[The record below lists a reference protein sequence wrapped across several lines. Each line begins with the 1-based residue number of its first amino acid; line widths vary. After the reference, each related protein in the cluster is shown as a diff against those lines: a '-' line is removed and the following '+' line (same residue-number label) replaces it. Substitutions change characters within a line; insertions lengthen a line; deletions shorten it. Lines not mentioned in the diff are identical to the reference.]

1 MFDFNSAEN
10 FMEKCGYVIDG
21 LWYPRV
27 TKIVDIKSKP
37 ALYRYYGDSP
47 SYAKAQEMTEQS
59 AKEGTMVHEAA
70 EKILIGEDPAVDPL
84 IAPAISAFREFLQ
97 RNSVRVEPAHVERR
111 ICNREHRYA
120 GTIDTLALIDG
131 KFGVLDIKTSQGI
144 YRDYN
149 LQTSAYMGALTRD
162 PLMAGLSTRWILRI
176 DQGCTCLA
184 CGSTMRSK
192 GGRDKIKR
200 PLRRADRPMCPEGSH
215 NWGDTKGIIE
225 IKEMPYWQ
233 DDFRA
238 FLGAKTLW
246 EWENEYWLK
255 KIGYLPGGG
264 QT

>member
-1 MFDFNSAEN
+1 
-10 FMEKCGYVIDG
+10 MEKCGYVIDG

-47 SYAKAQEMTEQS
+47 SYAAAQAMTEQS

-70 EKILIGEDPAVDPL
+70 EKILIGEEPIVDPL
-84 IAPAISAFREFLQ
+84 IAPAINAFREFLLKNNIQ
-97 RNSVRVEPAHVERR
+97 VEPAHVEKR
-111 ICNREHRYA
+111 ICNQVHRYA

-149 LQTSAYMGALTRD
+149 LQLSAYMDALTRD

-176 DQGCTCLA
+176 DQGQTCKL

-192 GGRDKIKR
+192 GGRQKIKKPYR
-200 PLRRADRPMCPEGSH
+200 SNGKPFCGEEGH
-215 NWGDTKGIIE
+215 DWDDMKGIIE
-225 IKEMPYWQ
+225 IKEFPYWQ
-233 DDFRA
+233 PDFEA

-246 EWENEYWLK
+246 QWENEYWLR
-255 KIGYLPGGG
+255 KIGYIK
-264 QT
+264 